1 MMPPR
6 HILKRPST
14 ADKTSR
20 PSQSTTNSDH
30 ARNEMNTASWRET
43 ASKSGSKASTSR
55 QLCPSVDQPPEGK
68 PPSSLPPPPPTRRWE
83 TSAAASTSFAPQLA
97 APTSAG
103 SSTQQHSAAP
113 VPTSP
118 HRQASMATK
127 SRRINRPTNKVKATA
142 SFSLADFVSSAKQPA
157 SSSKQSHSQ
166 STGRR
171 NPGQHHHQPSRGK
184 GQPSNA
190 PPTVNLAPADGVA
203 CLHSP
208 SLTPRAEA
216 TGIPPAVLQRP
227 KKKKLSTLKKR
238 VLKDQAA
245 KWAAF
250 HSHTTTSD
258 QTLPADAATAI
269 SPSFVRTIQ
278 VIHLVDPDEVQD
290 DDEYADTLVD
300 VTSQFAKFGAIT
312 SLALDRATG
321 TIEIEYDDAAS
332 ATNAAMSLD
341 NAVFGGQHVS
351 CLVVAAVDEV
361 GSAQPRN
368 VVIRGFCNADEMEDP
383 DEFDEIL
390 DEVRTTF
397 GTTPHPPSRVEIDRS
412 TGHITLEYATPKQA
426 KEVASAYHNKT
437 YGGTSITAVWSAHG
451 SAHTDVGLAQ
461 ALSPNKGEA
470 INELP
475 PPRRL
480 PNTQAIR
487 EYVDQRVDVGGEVE
501 SMVVAFLGRLMS
513 LQERARLTNPL
524 KAKKTRRLVF
534 GLREVK
540 RGLKNGGLDD
550 IVMELINLARV
561 HGIPVIFSLSK
572 RKLGKALLKTIRVS
586 CVGVYNVDGANELW
600 AELKKKVAT
609 LQSHPAHPLEN
620 ATEAAGAHK
629 SLDMPVQDARS

>member
-1 MMPPR
+1 
-6 HILKRPST
+6 
-14 ADKTSR
+14 
-20 PSQSTTNSDH
+20 
-30 ARNEMNTASWRET
+30 
-43 ASKSGSKASTSR
+43 
-55 QLCPSVDQPPEGK
+55 
-68 PPSSLPPPPPTRRWE
+68 
-83 TSAAASTSFAPQLA
+83 
-97 APTSAG
+97 
-103 SSTQQHSAAP
+103 
-113 VPTSP
+113 
-118 HRQASMATK
+118 
-127 SRRINRPTNKVKATA
+127 
-142 SFSLADFVSSAKQPA
+142 
-157 SSSKQSHSQ
+157 
-166 STGRR
+166 
-171 NPGQHHHQPSRGK
+171 
-184 GQPSNA
+184 
-190 PPTVNLAPADGVA
+190 
-203 CLHSP
+203 
-208 SLTPRAEA
+208 A

-361 GSAQPRN
+361 GSAQQRN

-426 KEVASAYHNKT
+426 KEVAS
-437 YGGTSITAVWSAHG
+437 
-451 SAHTDVGLAQ
+451 
-461 ALSPNKGEA
+461 
-470 INELP
+470 
-475 PPRRL
+475 
-480 PNTQAIR
+480 
-487 EYVDQRVDVGGEVE
+487 
-501 SMVVAFLGRLMS
+501 RLMS

-540 RGLKNGGLDD
+540 RGLKNGKVVCLLVAYNIDECAAEGGLDD

-609 LQSHPAHPLEN
+609 LQSRPAHPLEN

-629 SLDMPVQDARS
+629 SLDMPVQDAHS